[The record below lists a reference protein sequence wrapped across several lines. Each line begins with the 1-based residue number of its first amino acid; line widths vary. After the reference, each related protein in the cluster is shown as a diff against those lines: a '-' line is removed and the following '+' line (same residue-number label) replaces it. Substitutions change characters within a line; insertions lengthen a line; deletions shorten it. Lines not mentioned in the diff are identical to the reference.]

1 VGESPDQGKKARRS
15 RKEEKRE
22 ESKNLGRGR
31 SSIPVHPVE
40 SRGRLGQARSVG
52 IKFVSAANRLEKD
65 FRNPKN
71 IFCFGLALFV

>member
-40 SRGRLGQARSVG
+40 YRGRQRQAERGG
-52 IKFVSAANRLEKD
+52 IKFRIAANRLEED
-65 FRNPKN
+65 FRKPENN
-71 IFCFGLALFV
+71 FCFGVALFV